1 MKLSKLLEHL
11 NFTCIQGSTDT
22 DITDLL
28 YDSRKVHEGSVFVCI
43 SGSVRDAHEFIPE
56 VIEKGAAAVVV
67 EKDNA
72 ATETLHRGYAFKG
85 NGNCR
90 EVGR

>member
-28 YDSRKVHEGSVFVCI
+28 HNDIHAAWLYRPIDDLPAADRLRRIKVLFPEACDKWLQPLPLVKQIHLRPQVFDGI
-43 SGSVRDAHEFIPE
+43 R
-56 VIEKGAAAVVV
+56 
-67 EKDNA
+67 
-72 ATETLHRGYAFKG
+72 
-85 NGNCR
+85 
-90 EVGR
+90 

>member
-28 YDSRKVHEGSVFVCI
+28 YDSRKVHEGSVFVC
-43 SGSVRDAHEFIPE
+43 GDLLRQRDDLIVGF
-56 VIEKGAAAVVV
+56 
-67 EKDNA
+67 
-72 ATETLHRGYAFKG
+72 
-85 NGNCR
+85 R
-90 EVGR
+90 EVTARAGCECAGHDNGAQKSVE